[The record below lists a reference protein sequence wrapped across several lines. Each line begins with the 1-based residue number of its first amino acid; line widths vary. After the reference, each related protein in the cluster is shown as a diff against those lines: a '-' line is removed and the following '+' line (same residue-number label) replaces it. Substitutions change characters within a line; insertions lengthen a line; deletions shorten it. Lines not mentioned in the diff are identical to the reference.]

1 MDCLRNVRLEGR
13 LRQDG
18 VLGVEV
24 ATNLKQRIEEMNK
37 NTIMK
42 KVVNR
47 EIQGRPTKRQSSTF
61 NQQYT

>member
-1 MDCLRNVRLEGR
+1 MRLEGR

-47 EIQGRPTKRQSSTF
+47 EIQGRPTKRQSSNF